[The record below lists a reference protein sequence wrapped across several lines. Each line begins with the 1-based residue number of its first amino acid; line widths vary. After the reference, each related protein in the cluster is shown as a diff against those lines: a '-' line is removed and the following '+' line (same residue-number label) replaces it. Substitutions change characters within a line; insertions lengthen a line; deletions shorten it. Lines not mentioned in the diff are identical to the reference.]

1 MIYINKNHNLF
12 SVISHNST
20 NGKKVLGPLLAS
32 VIINNPL
39 QKKPEVCFTAICR
52 WLTYQVRWFLYSVI
66 NRTKS
71 KPEKPLE
78 KW

>member
-39 QKKPEVCFTAICR
+39 QKKLRYVSQQFAGGSLI
-52 WLTYQVRWFLYSVI
+52 
-66 NRTKS
+66 K
-71 KPEKPLE
+71 
-78 KW
+78 